1 MILLFST
8 KNIMIMTKEMKAM
21 NYSISDVSK
30 MTNLPISTLRYYD
43 KEGLLPYIERK
54 ASGYRVFKDDDIRM
68 LEIIECFKNTGMS
81 IKEIKHFIELVK
93 QGNSSLQER
102 YNLFLERKKIVEKQ
116 MEDLQKQLDL
126 INYKCEYYY
135 AALQNDDKNETHN
148 HL

>member
-1 MILLFST
+1 
-8 KNIMIMTKEMKAM
+8 MIMTKEMKAM

-54 ASGYRVFKDDDIRM
+54 TSGYRVFKDDDIRM

-102 YNLFLERKKIVEKQ
+102 YNLFLERKKTVEKQ

>member
-102 YNLFLERKKIVEKQ
+102 YNLFLERKKTVEKQ

>member
-54 ASGYRVFKDDDIRM
+54 TSGYRVFKDDDIRM

-102 YNLFLERKKIVEKQ
+102 YNLFLERKKTVEKQ